1 MSSMTAAGGGRHPVP
16 LKVPHGFSFS
26 RSLAYGR
33 SPPANAGLIT
43 DRATTALLDAA
54 PAIAR
59 TATFARWPT
68 VTKALERL
76 AVPENNRPRL
86 ASEVTPA
93 TEMGQLRQNF
103 VLQSEAENEIY
114 AGFLVSFSNQKPGMK
129 FTPAL
134 FGVPFS

>member
-1 MSSMTAAGGGRHPVP
+1 MRIVQNNTRLLELHTDTKG
-16 LKVPHGFSFS
+16 KT
-26 RSLAYGR
+26 
-33 SPPANAGLIT
+33 PASDQRG
-43 DRATTALLDAA
+43 
-54 PAIAR
+54 
-59 TATFARWPT
+59 
-68 VTKALERL
+68 
-76 AVPENNRPRL
+76 

-134 FGVPFS
+134 FGFPFS

>member
-1 MSSMTAAGGGRHPVP
+1 MVVVGRLVNHQENEETQKTG
-16 LKVPHGFSFS
+16 KV
-26 RSLAYGR
+26 
-33 SPPANAGLIT
+33 
-43 DRATTALLDAA
+43 D
-54 PAIAR
+54 
-59 TATFARWPT
+59 
-68 VTKALERL
+68 
-76 AVPENNRPRL
+76 L

-134 FGVPFS
+134 FGFPFS